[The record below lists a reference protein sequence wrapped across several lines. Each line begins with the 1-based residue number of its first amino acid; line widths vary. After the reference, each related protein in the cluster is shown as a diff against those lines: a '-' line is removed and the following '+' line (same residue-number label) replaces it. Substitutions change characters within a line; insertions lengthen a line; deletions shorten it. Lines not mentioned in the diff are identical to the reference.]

1 MPRKP
6 IDDKV
11 AFTFR
16 VDSTAY
22 EKSKVIAK
30 NELRSVNSQIEYFV
44 LLGVKQYEKENGVI
58 ILSDEE

>member
-1 MPRKP
+1 MPKKQT
-6 IDDKV
+6 DDKV

-22 EKSKVIAK
+22 EKSKIIAK

-58 ILSDEE
+58 SLSDE

>member
-1 MPRKP
+1 MPRKS

-16 VDSTAY
+16 VDPTAY

-30 NELRSVNSQIEYFV
+30 NELRSINSQIEYFV
-44 LLGVKQYEKENGVI
+44 LLGVKQYEKEHGVI
-58 ILSDEE
+58 ALSDEE